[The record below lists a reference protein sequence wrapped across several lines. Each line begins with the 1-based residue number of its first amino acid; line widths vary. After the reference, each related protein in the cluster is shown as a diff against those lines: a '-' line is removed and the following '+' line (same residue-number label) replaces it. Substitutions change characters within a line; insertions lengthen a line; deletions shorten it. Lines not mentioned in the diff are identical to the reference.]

1 MVTSDYYAI
10 TFNTQRIIQMANV
23 AYTNQPGNL
32 YPQSDYCLMAPRH
45 AYAEGANAISNQPN
59 PFPIAHATFSP
70 DVPVATADAEVK

>member
-32 YPQSDYCLMAPRH
+32 YPQSDYGLMAPQH
-45 AYAEGANAISNQPN
+45 AYAEGANAIPNQPN

-70 DVPVATADAEVK
+70 DVQVATADAEVK